1 MFVLFVSYTDTN
13 RLDATRPKGDPKNLM
28 RKKTEAF
35 FALMAILLIFT
46 LPTFAQ
52 VEQNSEEE
60 AAPPVQKY
68 VELSIRGP
76 LVETKPTF
84 AFGPTGRT
92 LKSLIARID
101 RIRKDDEVAGVLLKI
116 ESLGIGWAKLQEIR
130 DKIIQLRGDGK
141 VVIGYLQD
149 GGNAEY
155 MLACATDRIVL
166 MPAGTLGVTGLRAE
180 VMFFKGSFEKLDI
193 EADMMAVGKYKSAIE
208 PYTRDNMSDE
218 QREAINDI
226 LDDLYEQQVQMITD
240 GRNAID
246 ETMANQLIDGGPFT
260 AQEALDAK
268 LVDALQYYD
277 ELVKSVESDQPDP
290 IKVVSDS
297 GKRSRQQP
305 DLSNLTGFM
314 KFFSMLTT
322 PSRSRTRSGK
332 PQIALIYATGP
343 IMANMPTSLF
353 STQEVITPR
362 KFTKALRHARD
373 SRTIRAVVMRVD
385 SPGGSAIA
393 SDLIWREVMLTQR
406 EKPVIISMSDVAGSG
421 GYYIAMAA
429 GTIVAE
435 PGTITGSIGVLGGK
449 LNLKGLYN
457 KVGLTKEIVKRG
469 NNATLYSDYGKFTPS
484 ERERVQKM
492 LDTIYWDFVGKA
504 AKGRHKTAEEIHE
517 LAQGRIWTGRQ
528 AKTIGLVDELGGL
541 DTAFA
546 LAKKQIGLSADD
558 QVNIIELPKPKTLFE
573 TLMADIDG
581 GTNIQITPDL
591 SIPVALAKTIPHF
604 YWIRLFATERVV
616 AALPFALIIR

>member
-1 MFVLFVSYTDTN
+1 
-13 RLDATRPKGDPKNLM
+13 M
-28 RKKTEAF
+28 RKRAEAF
-35 FALMAILLIFT
+35 FALTTVVLIFM
-46 LPTFAQ
+46 LPPFVAAA
-52 VEQNSEEE
+52 QNSEEAE
-60 AAPPVQKY
+60 APPTRKY
-68 VELSIRGP
+68 IELSIRGP
-76 LVETKPTF
+76 LVDTKPTF

-92 LKSLIARID
+92 LRSLIAQID

-130 DKIIQLRGDGK
+130 DKLIQLRGDGK
-141 VVIGYLQD
+141 VVVSYLKG

-166 MPAGTLGVTGLRAE
+166 MPAGTIGVTGLRAE
-180 VMFFKGSFEKLDI
+180 VMFFKGTFEKLDI
-193 EADMMAVGKYKSAIE
+193 EADMMSVGKYKSAIE
-208 PYTRDNMSDE
+208 PYTRDNMSDA
-218 QREAINDI
+218 QRETINDI
-226 LDDLYEQQVQMITD
+226 LDDLYEQQVQMIAD
-240 GRNAID
+240 GRDAID
-246 ETMANQLIDGGPFT
+246 EATAKQLIDGGPFT
-260 AQEALDAK
+260 AQEALEAK

-277 ELVKSVESDQPDP
+277 ELVKSVESDHPEP
-290 IKVVSDS
+290 VKIVSDS
-297 GKRSRQQP
+297 RRRSSQPP
-305 DLSNLTGFM
+305 DLTNFTGFM

-322 PSRSRTRSGK
+322 PKRTRTRSGK

-343 IMANMPTSLF
+343 ILSDMPSSLF
-353 STQEVITPR
+353 SPQEVITPR
-362 KFTKALRHARD
+362 KFTKALRDARK
-373 SRTIRAVVMRVD
+373 SSTIRAVVMRVD

-406 EKPVIISMSDVAGSG
+406 EKPVIVSMSDVAGSG

-469 NNATLYSDYGKFTPS
+469 NNATLYSDYGNFTPS

-541 DTAFA
+541 ETAFA

-558 QVNIIELPKPKTLFE
+558 AVNVIVLPKPKTFLE
-573 TLMADIDG
+573 VLMEDLDG
-581 GTNIQITPDL
+581 GANIQITPDL
-591 SIPVALAKTIPHF
+591 SIPAALAKTVPHL
-604 YWIRLFATERVV
+604 YWIRLLATERVV
-616 AALPFALIIR
+616 AALPFVLTIR